1 MNNVGQLM
9 LDSDSDDAPKKKRIA
24 QSLTP
29 YHAPMTPLESL
40 EQSKKAIN
48 VREAFWHALQDTSE
62 LQQIL

>member
-1 MNNVGQLM
+1 M
-9 LDSDSDDAPKKKRIA
+9 LDSNLDDAPKRKRIV

-48 VREAFWHALQDTSE
+48 VREAFRHAPQDTSK